1 MTNTHNIRPDEL
13 RAAADLLCR
22 KAEAIEN
29 RESPGYTET
38 EFLETVAELSA
49 NLLQELQVRLGDTS
63 RQQIILEYIIPWAE
77 EAEKRWALERGGPEE
92 PSITYYEF
100 IDDFGDK
107 MLQELGAP
115 ELGKPSPVIA
125 EGMRPRRN
133 CERFNNKYAAKETYL
148 REKVV
153 LGYKGTYEDWLME
166 ETDQ

>member
-1 MTNTHNIRPDEL
+1 MTNMHNIRPEAL

-22 KAEAIEN
+22 KAEEIEN
-29 RESPGYTET
+29 RGSPGYTDT

-49 NLLQELQVRLGDTS
+49 NLLQELQVRLGDTP
-63 RQQIILEYIIPWAE
+63 RQQLITDYIIPWAE
-77 EAEKRWALERGGPEE
+77 DAEKQWALERSGPEE
-92 PSITYYEF
+92 PEITYYEF
-100 IDDFGDK
+100 IDNFGER

-115 ELGKPSPVIA
+115 ELGKPSPVIT
-125 EGMRPRRN
+125 EGVRPRRN
-133 CERFNNKYAAKETYL
+133 CERFNTKYAAKEAYL

>member
-1 MTNTHNIRPDEL
+1 MTNMHNIRPETL
-13 RAAADLLCR
+13 RAVADLLCR
-22 KAEAIEN
+22 KAESIEN
-29 RESPGYTET
+29 RESPGYSDT

-49 NLLQELQVRLGDTS
+49 NLLPELQIRLGDTS
-63 RQQIILEYIIPWAE
+63 RQQIILGYLIPWAE
-77 EAEKRWALERGGPEE
+77 EAEKQWALKQCGPEE
-92 PSITYYEF
+92 PEITYYEF
-100 IDDFGDK
+100 IDSFGER

-115 ELGKPSPVIA
+115 ELGKPSPEIV
-125 EGMRPRRN
+125 EGVRPRRN